1 MSNRSEWRERW
12 ERHRSEIAGPPTN
25 RPPWWPRNEPFPPAG
40 GDWRP
45 MRARFMRR
53 AMAFGCLAFLVF
65 ATVISVFITLLIRVF
80 GEAGVGGGS
89 VLLVPVALVLV
100 LLVVG
105 SVARGVRRV
114 IVPLGDLIDAA
125 EKVESGDY
133 SVRVRPRG
141 PRELRALSR
150 AFNEMS
156 ERLGRSETERKRL
169 LADVTHE
176 LRTPL
181 TVMQGNI
188 EALIDGVYQPD
199 EVRLRSLLED
209 TQVLSRLI
217 DDLRTVSLADA
228 GALTLHRE
236 PTDIAHL
243 VRDTLASFGTQADA
257 AGIALRTD
265 IVGDTSATVDPVRIR
280 EVLTNVIANALRYT
294 PRDGTITVG
303 ARGADGVIDV
313 RVRDTGS
320 GVAPDV
326 LPHMFDRF
334 THADDSPGAGLGL
347 AIAKGLV
354 VAHGGEIAAT
364 STLGQGTEVRF
375 TLPRADRTPP
385 PD

>member
-1 MSNRSEWRERW
+1 
-12 ERHRSEIAGPPTN
+12 
-25 RPPWWPRNEPFPPAG
+25 
-40 GDWRP
+40 
-45 MRARFMRR
+45 MRR
-53 AMAFGCLAFLVF
+53 AIAFGCMGFLVF
-65 ATVISVFITLLIRVF
+65 AAVVSVFITLLVQALSA
-80 GEAGVGGGS
+80 AGAAGGGAF
-89 VLLVPVALVLV
+89 VVVPIALVLM
-100 LLVVG
+100 LIVVS
-105 SVARGVRRV
+105 SVARAVRRV

-156 ERLGRSETERKRL
+156 ERLGRSETERTRL

-188 EALIDGVYQPD
+188 EALIDGLHQPD
-199 EVRLRSLLED
+199 EARFRSLLED
-209 TQVLSRLI
+209 THVLSRLI

-228 GALTLHRE
+228 GALALHRE
-236 PTDIAHL
+236 PTDVAELI
-243 VRDTLASFGTQADA
+243 RDTVASFGTQADA
-257 AGIALRTD
+257 AGVALRTD
-265 IVGDTSATVDPVRIR
+265 LDGDASASVDPVRIR

-294 PRDGTITVG
+294 PRDGAVTVG
-303 ARGADGVIDV
+303 LRARDELIEV

-354 VAHGGEIAAT
+354 VAHGGEIDAT

-375 TLPRADRTPP
+375 TLPRAGGAPA

>member
-1 MSNRSEWRERW
+1 MM
-12 ERHRSEIAGPPTN
+12 
-25 RPPWWPRNEPFPPAG
+25 F
-40 GDWRP
+40 
-45 MRARFMRR
+45 F
-53 AMAFGCLAFLVF
+53 AFLAFFVF
-65 ATVISVFITLLIRVF
+65 ALFVASIVTLLIAVF
-80 GEAGVGGGS
+80 DNARSGNFG
-89 VLLVPVALVLV
+89 LLIPVALVFVLILV
-100 LLVVG
+100 
-105 SVARGVRRV
+105 STVARGVRRV
-114 IVPLGDLIDAA
+114 VVPLGDLVDAA
-125 EKVESGDY
+125 EKIESGDY
-133 SVRVRPRG
+133 SARVKPRG

-150 AFNEMS
+150 AFNEMG
-156 ERLGRSETERKRL
+156 ERLERSEAERKRL

-188 EALIDGVYQPD
+188 EALIDGLHQPD
-199 EVRLRSLLED
+199 ETRLRSLLDD

-236 PTDIAHL
+236 PTEVTELIRDI
-243 VRDTLASFGTQADA
+243 VASFGTQAEA
-257 AGIALRTD
+257 AAVALRAD
-265 IVGDTSATVDPVRIR
+265 LDGDANASIDPVRVR

-294 PRDGTITVG
+294 PRGGSVTVG
-303 ARGADGVIDV
+303 VRPRDALVEV

-354 VAHGGEIAAT
+354 VAHGGEIEAT

-375 TLPRADRTPP
+375 TLPRAEKAPP
-385 PD
+385 QDD